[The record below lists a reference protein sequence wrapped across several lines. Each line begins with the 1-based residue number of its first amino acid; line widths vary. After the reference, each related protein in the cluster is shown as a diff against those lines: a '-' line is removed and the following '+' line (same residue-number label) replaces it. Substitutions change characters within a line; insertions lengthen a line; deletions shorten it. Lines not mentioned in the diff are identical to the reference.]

1 MSVREE
7 SLKLTKNTYICERRI
22 FANRPM
28 TPMSVRAES
37 LKPTKDTYVCQRR
50 IFKFGYEKITIVVDN
65 MPLNY

>member
-50 IFKFGYEKITIVVDN
+50 TFKPTKDPMSVREES
-65 MPLNY
+65 LN